1 MYSLDFPNMF
11 SNTKTNLI
19 EDHEATYSNL
29 RLLLL
34 SEKTSLFGDPYFGTL
49 LKRVLYEQNS
59 VILQDL
65 IIDEIYTAITIF
77 MPQIRLKRSDIT
89 VTSDGVDVYATI
101 RCINLTDY
109 VTDLYTI
116 NLTTVD
122 EVRNG

>member
-1 MYSLDFPNMF
+1 MYSLDFPNIF
-11 SNTKTNLI
+11 SNTRTNLI

>member
-1 MYSLDFPNMF
+1 MYSLDFPNIF

>member
-11 SNTKTNLI
+11 SSTRTNLI

-34 SEKTSLFGDPYFGTL
+34 SEKTSLFGDPYFGTR

-65 IIDEIYTAITIF
+65 IIDEIYTAIIMF

-101 RCINLTDY
+101 RCTNLVDY